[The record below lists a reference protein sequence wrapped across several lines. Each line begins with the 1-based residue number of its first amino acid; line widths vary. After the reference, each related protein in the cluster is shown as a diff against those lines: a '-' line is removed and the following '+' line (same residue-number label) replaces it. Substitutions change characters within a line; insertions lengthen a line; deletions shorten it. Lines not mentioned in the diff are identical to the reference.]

1 MDIELPNGTVIK
13 DVPEGTPKSVVM
25 EKAIKAGLATAED
38 FGGAV
43 KPVSQPSVS
52 APSSGLLM
60 GIKEPISGAAQL
72 LPKGLE
78 FITSGG
84 GLAPNPVSQYFGSEA
99 ERVRAM
105 NAAEEEA
112 YKKQRQLEGGTGLD
126 VGRVAGNIVSPANLV
141 AGIRAAMAGRALGAG
156 IGTQAALSGA
166 AQGAIQP
173 VNEPTG
179 FGTEKATQIGLGAIG
194 GKIGQ
199 SIASATGAVMNPLA
213 SKAEQTMRELGITP
227 TPGQTLGGVYKKAE
241 DFAQNL
247 PLVGSQIRNAREKV
261 LFDFN
266 KGVINKTLEKVGDK
280 LPENVVGRDAV
291 AYASDQVSNKY
302 DEVLAK
308 MNFDL
313 DFKTTS
319 GILNALNK
327 ANLPSTAQ
335 REEAVNVVNNIAL
348 DKFSGKTL
356 TGQEYKQIESDLAK
370 EVIKYKNSASASD
383 RNIGDALEGV
393 LNTFKTELYQQNQRY
408 TPQLRRIDS
417 AYADLKIMQK
427 AAANTGAE
435 NGVFT
440 PKQYSL
446 AVKQSDI
453 TRGKTAFAKGTAKGQ
468 NISEAAL
475 STIGEDAASTLEG
488 RLAIGSLGGIAA
500 LSKPIVSVPVI
511 AGTSAL
517 YSPMGIRAAD
527 VALRQ
532 RPELV
537 RRMGQT
543 VSEYSGLLGGG
554 VTPQALLGL
563 RRD

>member
-1 MDIELPNGTVIK
+1 MDIELPNGTIIQGI
-13 DVPEGTPKSVVM
+13 PEGTPKSVVM
-25 EKAIKAGLATAED
+25 EKAIRAGLAKPED
-38 FGGAV
+38 FGV
-43 KPVSQPSVS
+43 QQQPVS
-52 APSSGLLM
+52 APSSGLFM
-60 GIKEPISGAAQL
+60 GIKDPISGAAQL

-78 FITSGG
+78 FISSAG
-84 GLAPNPVSQYFGSEA
+84 GLAPNPVSQFFGSEA

-105 NAAEEEA
+105 NAAEEAA
-112 YKKQRQLEGGTGLD
+112 YQQQRQSQGETGFD
-126 VGRVAGNIVSPANLV
+126 ISRTVGNVVSPANIV
-141 AGIRAAMAGRALGAG
+141 AGVRAAQGARALGAG
-156 IGTQAALSGA
+156 IGTQAAVSGA
-166 AQGAIQP
+166 TQGAMQP

-179 FGTEKATQIGLGAIG
+179 FAEEKATQIGLGAVA
-194 GKIGQ
+194 GKVGE
-199 SIASATGAVMNPLA
+199 AAVSATSKVLNPLA
-213 SKAEQTMRELGITP
+213 SKAEQTMRDLGITP

-247 PLVGSQIRNAREKV
+247 PLIGGQIRNAREKV

-266 KGVINKTLEKVGDK
+266 KGVINKALDKVGDK

-291 AYASDQVSNKY
+291 AYAAEQVSNKY
-302 DEVLAK
+302 DEVLGK
-308 MNFDL
+308 MNFNL

-327 ANLPSTAQ
+327 ANLPSVAQ
-335 REEAVNVVNNIAL
+335 REEATNVLNNIAL
-348 DKFSGKTL
+348 NKFSGKTL
-356 TGQEYKQIESDLAK
+356 TGAEYKSIESDLAK
-370 EVIKYKNSASASD
+370 EVVKYKNSQSASD
-383 RNIGDALEGV
+383 RNIGDALDGV
-393 LNTFKTELYQQNQRY
+393 LKNFKTELYQQNQRY
-408 TPQLRRIDS
+408 TPQLRRVDS
-417 AYADLKIMQK
+417 AYGDLKVMER

-453 TRGKTAFAKGTAKGQ
+453 TRQKSSFARGTARGQ
-468 NISEAAL
+468 ELSEAAL
-475 STIGEDAASTLEG
+475 KTIGQDANSTLEG

-500 LSKPIVSVPVI
+500 LSKPIVSIPAI
-511 AGTSAL
+511 AGASAL

-537 RRMGQT
+537 RGMGQT
-543 VSEYSGLLGGG
+543 ISEYSGLLGGG
-554 VTPQALLGL
+554 ITPQGLLGI

>member
-13 DVPEGTPKSVVM
+13 DIPEGTPKSVIM
-25 EKAIKAGLATAED
+25 EKAIKGGYAKPED
-38 FGGAV
+38 FGI
-43 KPVSQPSVS
+43 QQQSVS

-78 FITSGG
+78 FISSAG
-84 GLAPNPVSQYFGSEA
+84 GLAPNPVSQFFGSEA

-105 NAAEEEA
+105 NAAEEKA
-112 YKKQRQLEGGTGLD
+112 YQQQRQAQGETGFD
-126 VGRVAGNIVSPANLV
+126 VGRLVGNIVSPANLAV
-141 AGIRAAMAGRALGAG
+141 GVRAAQGARALGAG
-156 IGTQAALSGA
+156 IGTQAAVSGA
-166 AQGAIQP
+166 VQGAMQP

-179 FGTEKATQIGLGAIG
+179 FAEEKATQIGLGAVA
-194 GKIGQ
+194 GKVGE
-199 SIASATGAVMNPLA
+199 AAVSATGKVLNPLA
-213 SKAEQTMRELGITP
+213 SKAEQTMRDLGVTP

-247 PLVGSQIRNAREKV
+247 PLIGGQIRNAREKV

-266 KGVINKTLEKVGDK
+266 KGVINKALDKVGDK
-280 LPENVVGRDAV
+280 LPENVVGRDAI
-291 AYASDQVSNKY
+291 AYAAEQVSNKY
-302 DEVLAK
+302 DEVLGK
-308 MNFDL
+308 MNFNL

-319 GILNALNK
+319 GILDALNK
-327 ANLPSTAQ
+327 ANLPSAAQ
-335 REEAVNVVNNIAL
+335 REEATSVLNNVAL
-348 DKFSGKTL
+348 NKFSGKTL
-356 TGQEYKQIESDLAK
+356 TGAEYKSIESDLAK
-370 EVIKYKNSASASD
+370 EVVKYKNSQSASD
-383 RNIGDALEGV
+383 RNIGDALDGV
-393 LNTFKTELYQQNQRY
+393 LKNFKTELYQQNQRY
-408 TPQLRRIDS
+408 TPQLRRVDS
-417 AYADLKIMQK
+417 AYGDLKVMEK

-453 TRGKTAFAKGTAKGQ
+453 TRQKSAFAKGTARGQ
-468 NISEAAL
+468 ELSEAAL
-475 STIGEDAASTLEG
+475 KTIGQDANSTLEG

-500 LSKPIVSVPVI
+500 LSKPMVSIPTLL
-511 AGTSAL
+511 GTSAL

-537 RRMGQT
+537 RGMGQT
-543 VSEYSGLLGGG
+543 ISEYSGLLGGG
-554 VTPQALLGL
+554 ITPQGLLGI

>member
-1 MDIELPNGTVIK
+1 MDIELPNGTIIQGI
-13 DVPEGTPKSVVM
+13 PEGTPKSVVM
-25 EKAIKAGLATAED
+25 EKAIKGGYAKPED
-38 FGGAV
+38 FGI
-43 KPVSQPSVS
+43 QQQSVS

-78 FITSGG
+78 FISSAG
-84 GLAPNPVSQYFGSEA
+84 GLAPNPVSQFFGSEA

-105 NAAEEEA
+105 NAAEEKA
-112 YKKQRQLEGGTGLD
+112 YQQQRQAQGETGFD
-126 VGRVAGNIVSPANLV
+126 VGRLVGNIVSPANLAV
-141 AGIRAAMAGRALGAG
+141 GVRAAQGARALGAG
-156 IGTQAALSGA
+156 IGTQAAVSGA
-166 AQGAIQP
+166 AQGAMQP

-179 FGTEKATQIGLGAIG
+179 FAEEKATQIGLGAVA
-194 GKIGQ
+194 GKVGE
-199 SIASATGAVMNPLA
+199 AAVSATGKVLNPLA
-213 SKAEQTMRELGITP
+213 SKAEQTMRDLGVTP

-247 PLVGSQIRNAREKV
+247 PLIGGQIRNAREKV

-266 KGVINKTLEKVGDK
+266 KGVINKALDKVGDK

-291 AYASDQVSNKY
+291 AYAAEQVSNKY
-302 DEVLAK
+302 DEVLGK
-308 MNFDL
+308 MNFNL

-319 GILNALNK
+319 GILDALNK
-327 ANLPSTAQ
+327 ANLPSAAQ
-335 REEAVNVVNNIAL
+335 REEATSVLNNVAL
-348 DKFSGKTL
+348 NKFSGKTL
-356 TGQEYKQIESDLAK
+356 TGAEYKSIESDLAK
-370 EVIKYKNSASASD
+370 QVIKYKNSQSASD
-383 RNIGDALEGV
+383 RNIGDALDGV
-393 LNTFKTELYQQNQRY
+393 LKNFKTELYQQNQRY

-417 AYADLKIMQK
+417 AYGDLKVMEK

-453 TRGKTAFAKGTAKGQ
+453 TRQKSAFARGTARGQ
-468 NISEAAL
+468 ELSEAAL
-475 STIGEDAASTLEG
+475 KTIGQDANSTLEG

-500 LSKPIVSVPVI
+500 LSKPMVSIPAI
-511 AGTSAL
+511 AGASAL
-517 YSPMGIRAAD
+517 FSPIGIRAAD

-537 RRMGQT
+537 RGMGQT
-543 VSEYSGLLGGG
+543 ISEYSGLLGGG
-554 VTPQALLGL
+554 ITPQGLLNI